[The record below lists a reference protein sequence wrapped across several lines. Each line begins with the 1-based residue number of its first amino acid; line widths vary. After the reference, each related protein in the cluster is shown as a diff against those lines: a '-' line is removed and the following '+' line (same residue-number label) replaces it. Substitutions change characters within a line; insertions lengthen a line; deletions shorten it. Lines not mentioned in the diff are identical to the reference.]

1 MAKRGYKFQEFVA
14 HAASVSCLTIG
25 RKSRRLVL
33 TGGED
38 HRVNLWAVGK
48 PTSLLSLSGH
58 TSSVE
63 SVTFD
68 SAEVLVI
75 SGASTG
81 TIKLWDLEEAK
92 IIRTLNGH
100 RANCNA
106 VEFHPFGEFFASGS
120 SDADLKIWDVRKKGC
135 IHTYKGHTR
144 GVSTF
149 KFTPDGRWIVS
160 GGMDNVVKVWD
171 LTAGKLLHEFKF
183 HDGQIRC
190 IDFHPLEFLLATG
203 SSDRTVNFWDLETF
217 ELIGSAG
224 PEATGVRSMTF
235 HPDGRTLFCG
245 LEDSLKVFSW
255 EPIVC
260 HDAIDVGWST
270 LGDLTIHEGK
280 LLGCSYYRN
289 SVSVWVA
296 DIGLIAPYGVG
307 ISPESNDIMD
317 QKLGLRDNLS
327 VERMGTSKK
336 SDATLLTVPHDCDT
350 TEIRNIYVDTS
361 DIKKMT
367 PKRVGSFSMTKVKDR
382 LDNSEVRN
390 PSSPKR
396 SPDRELHGRTNSQVG
411 SRQFNL
417 PVVVPRNN
425 PNTETINLKR
435 VSTIT
440 ERSSPMLHKPT
451 HTRRQSSSKYE
462 TGELT
467 VGADAGPFNSK
478 TSALES
484 ESEPSFHFSF
494 FGKDKPFDA
503 GNNNHPCSRS
513 VTVPEKVERTAS
525 PDVPLSSR
533 RENSLETSNINKGME
548 SLKIVKGVQPGRT
561 KSLVERWEQ
570 REKIHASES
579 LTTNAPTNIVPE
591 VQTSSQTLDAQPQT
605 SGNELPYA
613 NDENVIEGLIQNHD
627 MLLSSLRSRLTKL
640 QVVRHFWQRN
650 DVKGGI
656 NAVGKLPD
664 HSVVLFPLIKAINV
678 QADVV
683 SVLMEKMEIVNL
695 DLFSCLL
702 PLITG
707 LLNSQIERHASVS
720 LEILLKLVAVFGPVI
735 HSTISATPTI
745 GVDLQAEK
753 RRECCS
759 QCYMQLQK
767 IKQVLPSVIRRG
779 GLLAKSAQ
787 ELHLV
792 LQES

>member
-92 IIRTLNGH
+92 LIRTLNGH

-135 IHTYKGHTR
+135 IHTYKGHTQ
-144 GVSTF
+144 GVSTI

-160 GGMDNVVKVWD
+160 GGMDNVVKIWD

-245 LEDSLKVFSW
+245 LEDCLKVFSW

-260 HDAIDVGWST
+260 HDAVDVGWST

-307 ISPESNDIMD
+307 ISPGSNDLME
-317 QKLGLRDNLS
+317 QKLGIRDNLS
-327 VERMGTSKK
+327 IEKMGTSKK
-336 SDATLLTVPHDCDT
+336 SDATLLTVPRDCDT
-350 TEIRNIYVDTS
+350 AEIRNIYVDTS
-361 DIKKMT
+361 DSQKRT
-367 PKRVGSFSMTKVKDR
+367 PKRVGSFSVTKVKDR
-382 LDNSEVRN
+382 LDSSEVCN
-390 PSSPKR
+390 PSPPKR

-425 PNTETINLKR
+425 PNTETISLKR
-435 VSTIT
+435 VSAIT
-440 ERSSPMLHKPT
+440 ERSSPVLNKPS

-462 TGELT
+462 TGQLI
-467 VGADAGPFNSK
+467 VGADTEPFNSK
-478 TSALES
+478 TSALERNL
-484 ESEPSFHFSF
+484 EPRFHFSF
-494 FGKDKPFDA
+494 FRKDESVDSGK
-503 GNNNHPCSRS
+503 NNHPNSGS
-513 VTVPEKVERTAS
+513 VTVPEKVERTVS
-525 PDVPLSSR
+525 PDVPLSSS
-533 RENSLETSNINKGME
+533 RENRLETSSINKGMD
-548 SLKIVKGVQPGRT
+548 SSKIVKGVAVQPGRT
-561 KSLVERWEQ
+561 KSLVERWER
-570 REKIHASES
+570 REKIHTSES
-579 LTTNAPTNIVPE
+579 LTTNASTNIVPE
-591 VQTSSQTLDAQPQT
+591 VQTSSQTVDAQPQT
-605 SGNELPYA
+605 SGNEIPSA
-613 NDENVIEGLIQNHD
+613 NDDNVIEGLMLNHD

-664 HSVVLFPLIKAINV
+664 HSV

-707 LLNSQIERHASVS
+707 LLNSQIDRHGSVS
-720 LEILLKLVAVFGPVI
+720 LEMLLKLVAIFGPVI
-735 HSTISATPTI
+735 HSTISATPTV
-745 GVDLQAEK
+745 GVDLHAEK

-759 QCYMQLQK
+759 QCYMQMQK